1 MKQEALEARPY
12 EGEGIIMNAGD
23 VIAGE
28 IEMTEGGE
36 AGELV
41 TQEAGEGVMCYGE
54 SLEERAA
61 IETVI
66 R

>member
-1 MKQEALEARPY
+1 
-12 EGEGIIMNAGD
+12 
-23 VIAGE
+23 
-28 IEMTEGGE
+28 MTEGGE

-41 TQEAGEGVMCYGE
+41 TLEAGEGVMLQGE

-61 IETVI
+61 IETVL